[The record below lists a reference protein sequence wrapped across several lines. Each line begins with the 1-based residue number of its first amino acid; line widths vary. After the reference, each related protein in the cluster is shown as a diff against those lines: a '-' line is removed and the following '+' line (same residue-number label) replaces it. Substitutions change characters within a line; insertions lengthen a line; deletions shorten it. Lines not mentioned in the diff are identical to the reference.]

1 MRFLHT
7 NSISRLLQAFYYAL
21 ENVTYINFKAS
32 DYKARRRLFTL
43 GSPDN
48 IAVGLKWVAVKN
60 IGEEEKMMQKMTGCN
75 DTCGNVRIPFPFG
88 IGAKCSLNEW
98 YNVDCDSS
106 TPYLSS
112 LDHLE
117 VLDVDLGYHT
127 VTVKMHKF
135 SNCSQ
140 TSESVDLGSSPFLY
154 SKSYNTFVYEG
165 YCGNAVMMDNHGGV
179 LTGCS
184 TICINDTKYNTTG
197 IIDTSNCF
205 GISCCQTKISQY
217 LESYSMNLTSIE
229 RQKGG
234 DDVCGSAYLLD
245 KRNHLSHQ
253 SARDGTS
260 YIPTSLQWFLS
271 DHDREKVSCSSDWEK
286 RVMDLGN
293 GTMMDSWSC
302 YGGSGIKGNPYLI
315 DGYGWRVGYKGD
327 EWDGEMLKVF
337 VVPHLHNDPGLKL
350 IVDEYYERHVAFR
363 DDSVYEI
370 KEFNHVCGK

>member
-1 MRFLHT
+1 MGISLTSYMHSPTQQFL
-7 NSISRLLQAFYYAL
+7 SLR
-21 ENVTYINFKAS
+21 
-32 DYKARRRLFTL
+32 TL
-43 GSPDN
+43 GAPAVVVSLALQGVFRGFKDIKTPVLHLDGTN
-48 IAVGLKWVAVKN
+48 KNMDLITHHLVLTSDIADFPKYAR
-60 IGEEEKMMQKMTGCN
+60 TGCN

-112 LDHLE
+112 LNHLE
-117 VLDVDLGYHT
+117 VLDVDLGYQT

-135 SNCSQ
+135 FNCSQ

-229 RQKGG
+229 RQKDG

-245 KRNHLSHQ
+245 KNSHQ

-260 YIPTSLQWFLS
+260 YIPTSLEWFLS
-271 DHDREKVSCSSDWEK
+271 DHDREQVSCSSDWEK
-286 RVMDLGN
+286 GVMDLGN

-315 DGYGWRVGYKGD
+315 DGYGT
-327 EWDGEMLKVF
+327 
-337 VVPHLHNDPGLKL
+337 
-350 IVDEYYERHVAFR
+350 
-363 DDSVYEI
+363 
-370 KEFNHVCGK
+370 